1 MEGIVMP
8 YFMITIDVNAWD
20 RENFLVH
27 ADTSGA
33 ALVKVLNHLNAVA
46 TERVLHSVHR
56 GSVAHG

>member
-1 MEGIVMP
+1 MP